1 MPLYDMYKDDT
12 TDAECGLSGSPE
24 DDDTPVMS
32 TELDRNIPTPEAND
46 NYLNDSVMFQRRN
59 TNDRVNV
66 IVRKR
71 YSDGNSIGR
80 TNDNPILDTRKYRT
94 EFDDGEVSEIMANV
108 IAESM
113 YAACND
119 DGNEYLMM

>member
-1 MPLYDMYKDDT
+1 
-12 TDAECGLSGSPE
+12 
-24 DDDTPVMS
+24 MS
-32 TELDRNIPTPEAND
+32 TELDRDIPMPEAND

-59 TNDRVNV
+59 TNNRVNV

-80 TNDNPILDTRKYRT
+80 KNDNPILDTRKYRA
-94 EFDDGEVSEIMANV
+94 EFDDGEVSEIMADV

-119 DGNEYLMM
+119 DGNEYLMMESIMEYRYNHKAVTVADQKAIHRGQNSM